1 MAYERR
7 DIVGGAV
14 RATLVTGLSD
24 TNVGTF
30 TIDVATGWPTGI
42 FFVVVDRGQPTEEKI
57 KCSQRAGTTVTVSVR
72 GADGTS
78 AVAHTPGTSVVEVI
92 ATAVDLDEANYAVS
106 QTVGKVTTKGDI
118 LAATGPSAFA
128 RVGTGGAGNNN
139 YALLANWDATAGVA
153 FGLVGPQS
161 ISGISGIAKG
171 QLVGATG
178 TNTLGLVSTGTNDY
192 VLTADS
198 AQGAGVKW
206 AQVGSVSISANA
218 VTTDKI
224 AGVGGI
230 VKGSLVTASATD
242 TLTTRTVGTNGQI
255 LSADSTEASGLKW
268 IDKTVTQAQVT
279 FDNPASFTPTWGGP
293 AGIDLGTAGNGGT
306 GTTACTLE
314 GYTVTIGRLVWI
326 YVRLLIGNAGNINK
340 GNDDTP
346 WTFALPTG
354 ADPVSGRAQ
363 IIPGYIHNADLTD
376 RKPVTGLIRPN
387 IGNVIGQ
394 IATPAGTAVH
404 RTEPYAWA
412 AGAQLVLEG
421 WYEKA

>member
-14 RATLVTGLSD
+14 KATLVTGLSD
-24 TNVGTF
+24 TSVGSF

-57 KCSQRAGTTVTVSVR
+57 KCSARTGTTVTVAVR

-78 AVAHTPGTSVVEVI
+78 AVAHTPGASVVEII
-92 ATAVDLDEANYAVS
+92 ATAVDLDEANYAVT

-118 LAATGPSAFA
+118 LAATGASEFA
-128 RVGTGGAGNNN
+128 RVGTGGIGNNN
-139 YALLANWDATAGVA
+139 YALLANSSATAGVA

-178 TNTLGLVSTGTNDY
+178 TNTLAAVSTGTNDY
-192 VLTADS
+192 VLIADANGS
-198 AQGAGVKW
+198 NTGVKW
-206 AQVGSVSISANA
+206 GQVGTLNISDNA
-218 VTTDKI
+218 VTTGKI

-230 VKGSLVTASATD
+230 AKGGIVTASAAD
-242 TLTTRTVGTNGQI
+242 TLATLASGTSGQV
-255 LSADSTEASGLKW
+255 LSVDSDVNSVTGLKW

-279 FDNPASFTPTWGGP
+279 FDNPTSFTPTWGGP
-293 AGIDLGTAGNGGT
+293 ANTDIGNG
-306 GTTACTLE
+306 TLS
-314 GYTVTIGRLVWI
+314 GYTVTIGKLVWVHIRLV
-326 YVRLLIGNAGNINK
+326 IGSTSNK
-340 GNDDTP
+340 GDSDTP

-354 ADPVSGRAQ
+354 ANPVSGRTQ

-412 AGAQLVLEG
+412 ADAQLILEG

>member
-293 AGIDLGTAGNGGT
+293 ANTDIGNG
-306 GTTACTLE
+306 TLS
-314 GYTVTIGRLVWI
+314 GFTVTIGKLVWVHIRLV
-326 YVRLLIGNAGNINK
+326 IGSTSNK
-340 GNDDTP
+340 GDSDTP

>member
-118 LAATGPSAFA
+118 LAATGASAFA
-128 RVGTGGAGNNN
+128 RVGTGGAGNDN
-139 YALLANWDATAGVA
+139 YALLANSAATAGVA

-279 FDNPASFTPTWGGP
+279 FDSPASFTPTWGGP
-293 AGIDLGTAGNGGT
+293 ANTDIGNG
-306 GTTACTLE
+306 TLS
-314 GYTVTIGRLVWI
+314 GFTVTIGKLVWVHIRLV
-326 YVRLLIGNAGNINK
+326 IGSTSNK
-340 GNDDTP
+340 GDSDTP

-412 AGAQLVLEG
+412 ADAQLVLEG

>member
-118 LAATGPSAFA
+118 LAATGASAFA
-128 RVGTGGAGNNN
+128 RVGTGGAGNDN
-139 YALLANWDATAGVA
+139 YALLANSAATAGVA

-268 IDKTVTQAQVT
+268 IDKTVTQAEVT
-279 FDNPASFTPTWGGP
+279 FDASESYTPVWSNGQTGANGVTLN
-293 AGIDLGTAGNGGT
+293 AG
-306 GTTACTLE
+306 TL
-314 GYTVTIGRLVWI
+314 VGRKLA
-326 YVRLLIGNAGNINK
+326 IGNMAWVSIVLTMGTDTDK
-340 GNDDTP
+340 GGVTDA
-346 WTFALPTG
+346 WTFTLPYTAVAGRRQAIPGFVQDAGATDYRPVMGVIQTGDLTKITFIALPSGG
-354 ADPVSGRAQ
+354 AVTKLAPYGW
-363 IIPGYIHNADLTD
+363 AD
-376 RKPVTGLIRPN
+376 
-387 IGNVIGQ
+387 
-394 IATPAGTAVH
+394 
-404 RTEPYAWA
+404 
-412 AGAQLVLEG
+412 GARICLNG
-421 WYEKA
+421 WYEKAA